1 MPKEAIMKFL
11 EKWQAFWMAV
21 SFAEAGE
28 SDTAIE
34 IYQNTQERPAERVTE
49 RKRPRQRPYRT

>member
-1 MPKEAIMKFL
+1 MKFL

-28 SDTAIE
+28 QDTAVE
-34 IYQNTQERPAERVTE
+34 IYQNTRKRPAERVTE